1 MRVKKKKEAI
11 QKYNETRKRIES
23 NPVNDIFDVFEII
36 RTGAFDK
43 SQCRI
48 IKKGVNAGL
57 TAIEILEYAKP
68 ENTSETME
76 QLFEFLDS
84 VKIGQRSRKNV
95 PKIENDT
102 EKKEKKPAKNKKE
115 NPASKEPKEIT
126 EVNVSDIMATITAE
140 DEDDDEDMF

>member
-1 MRVKKKKEAI
+1 MRVKKKNEAI

-84 VKIGQRSRKNV
+84 VKIGQRSRKV
-95 PKIENDT
+95 CQRL
-102 EKKEKKPAKNKKE
+102 KKTRKKMPAKNKKE
-115 NPASKEPKEIT
+115 NPEERNRKK
-126 EVNVSDIMATITAE
+126 
-140 DEDDDEDMF
+140 